1 MRSIRGFVLLVF
13 LSAAPVLHADVTV
26 RYKTDFKLGSFL
38 PAAAQQQIS
47 SQKLPFPPV
56 MVVQIKGDKG
66 YSTAGLAASLLDF
79 TKQQI
84 TVLDSTHKLFAT
96 VYMKDFPGEIGA
108 AMPTMPS
115 IPPAA
120 QKILESIKSNFS
132 VRKTGRTDMILGVQV
147 EESELTLTI
156 QMPVPADLPLP
167 PGMFQPGEIVTVM
180 KMVMQ
185 IWSATPAELARV
197 PALGELGAH
206 MSATRLMNPAAWL
219 QQMLGRLPGFVEG
232 ATPMLDYFSKSNSP
246 TLKSHGEIYIPVMA
260 RIAQLQQAQGQ
271 KPPAGLDADA
281 PLLEINSEATELSDA
296 ALDDSIFVVPA
307 DYQSTTL
314 TDLFKTLM
322 PVASTPKPPTANV
335 PGAPKGAGSHR

>member
-1 MRSIRGFVLLVF
+1 
-13 LSAAPVLHADVTV
+13 
-26 RYKTDFKLGSFL
+26 
-38 PAAAQQQIS
+38 
-47 SQKLPFPPV
+47 
-56 MVVQIKGDKG
+56 
-66 YSTAGLAASLLDF
+66 
-79 TKQQI
+79 
-84 TVLDSTHKLFAT
+84 
-96 VYMKDFPGEIGA
+96 MKDFPGEIGA